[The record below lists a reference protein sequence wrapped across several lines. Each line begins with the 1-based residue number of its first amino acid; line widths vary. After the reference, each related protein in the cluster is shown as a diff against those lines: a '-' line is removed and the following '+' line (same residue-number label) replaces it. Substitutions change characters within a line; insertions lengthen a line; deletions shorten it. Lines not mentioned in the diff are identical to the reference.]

1 MSANGFTKMS
11 IYGMNMDLFSSSPI
25 VILKVEDENRYLPIW
40 IGQAEARSILFKLQN
55 QEFVRP
61 LTHDLALS
69 LVNELGGSME
79 RITVTELRDSTFFA
93 TIRLEIEGKTVEVDS
108 RPSDAIALAIRSG
121 AEIFASDEVIEEA
134 GVVFEEAM
142 EDTPEDEVVDKF
154 KDWMNQVSPRISSSG
169 PSGRGFND
177 EGYECGIQELS
188 GELPDPPNTVSN
200 RSWIALFQ
208 ASAATSPR
216 GWLSARRT
224 CPEPHWSTASPSI
237 RPSCAP
243 LPDAPSESPSARY
256 SGYARRNAS
265 TESTSQPTMTSIAS
279 PSKRVRIRASL
290 LTLRRTYSQD
300 VSPDLRSSL
309 SV

>member
-1 MSANGFTKMS
+1 MRDAGIMYNTGRLLTTRLNTVGAGSKIGPNNIIPATSRSERSVQPVSAEGFTKMS

-142 EDTPEDEVVDKF
+142 EEAPEEEVVDKF
-154 KDWMNQVSPRISSSG
+154 KDWMNRVSPED
-169 PSGRGFND
+169 F
-177 EGYECGIQELS
+177 
-188 GELPDPPNTVSN
+188 
-200 RSWIALFQ
+200 
-208 ASAATSPR
+208 
-216 GWLSARRT
+216 
-224 CPEPHWSTASPSI
+224 
-237 RPSCAP
+237 
-243 LPDAPSESPSARY
+243 
-256 SGYARRNAS
+256 
-265 TESTSQPTMTSIAS
+265 
-279 PSKRVRIRASL
+279 K
-290 LTLRRTYSQD
+290 
-300 VSPDLRSSL
+300 
-309 SV
+309 